1 MQSSPPQ
8 RGGYGH
14 LKVRSVSPTLP
25 FTKPTS
31 TPKAL
36 FVRHRP
42 PSVTKRGSGQR
53 EKRVWYGNSMLAD
66 QERGC
71 CRGFQGRSQREPTP
85 RPLNLTEV
93 SSPPLPKGKIGPR
106 QGTVPPDLVPVPP
119 LLPEGRQGGRGSDGN
134 ISIRQGKP
142 RGPVPEG
149 KAASMFEVTLITESA
164 NHKRYRVS
172 LRSSSKRVPSNPS
185 PNGVGF
191 VQNGGSEPLNRTIRV
206 LWA

>member
-1 MQSSPPQ
+1 MNTLACRPVIKGRGRSRSTKRAHGCTPTASQIQRSLPLPLQSSPPQ

-93 SSPPLPKGKIGPR
+93 SSPSLPKGNRSAPRHCTARSGP
-106 QGTVPPDLVPVPP
+106 
-119 LLPEGRQGGRGSDGN
+119 
-134 ISIRQGKP
+134 
-142 RGPVPEG
+142 
-149 KAASMFEVTLITESA
+149 
-164 NHKRYRVS
+164 
-172 LRSSSKRVPSNPS
+172 SSPS
-185 PNGVGF
+185 PSRRKARGAWVG
-191 VQNGGSEPLNRTIRV
+191 
-206 LWA
+206 W